1 MSLSPHVENASIPKG
16 STPIPKNRNVSSI
29 GKGEFLGSSSSNN
42 SSFRMN
48 HYSNSGQPSVLDSIR
63 RPNLTPT
70 FSYSNGVYMPESHRT
85 SSFNDSYLPYDK
97 NPYAKTTGSMSNKSN
112 MKIKTKK
119 NAINTNTRK
128 SSGLIYTTK
137 VDKELSSIDKVND
150 PNINGLV
157 CAGKTHLGLYKFS
170 PSDRSI
176 KCVHDFITP
185 NSNTSTRGTTSLLPK
200 LSKRTRQNKF
210 STIADVKTGFNNY
223 KNCIAV
229 CNNSTAIS
237 IYDLNKSSSIDNP
250 LITSLCEHTRSINS
264 FDFNMVESNLII
276 SGGQDSCVKI
286 WDLRSNKS
294 KSSNRSDISINTAS
308 DSIRDVKWMPGYNFA
323 SKNDQGSSTYGN
335 LKSGYKFAS
344 IHDSGYL
351 LKFDLRQPAQ
361 YEKKLNAH
369 TGPGLCLNWHPN
381 QEYIATGGRDGKCCL
396 WFVGDNANAA
406 ENTVLNYG
414 NSPSLHAPNTSLNN
428 SGSLAFPKL
437 TINTGYPV
445 TKLKF
450 KPAYSSNIYNSL
462 LGISSMGDE
471 AEVRIYSLAR
481 KYIPKHVLLSET
493 PSLGLVWWDENLI
506 FNIDK
511 GTRINGWDINKE
523 PTVLENLSKNTTTW
537 RDLDGNGL
545 LSVDQEIGSYEVVE
559 PELQPTS
566 STTCKKHPGTIK
578 NPKNG
583 NPENQG
589 IIGGI
594 KKGFSH
600 TGLTSFTPERPPTLK
615 AGPTFSTK
623 SLTLA
628 SGASSFNSSSA
639 SLTSLTPQTENREE
653 IAIEPPCI
661 ITLDIPQIFNNI
673 RLTKIAHSRK
683 KNVIS
688 ESSSMKNSPVEKFKY
703 LARQLKFSYI
713 REHNVSDSADTAYKN
728 DIENIDVVKNATETH
743 GDNTTTTNNN
753 DDGDDDDDDDDDD
766 KIIESHLLKKYNF
779 PENNTWATLM
789 NEKVNNKKPKR
800 NSSSSREFDEKDVRS
815 SISSISASRQSHD
828 RARKIDKNVEA
839 ELQEKIQTLVDLISI
854 ATHNASVYLSIDDLT
869 NFKIWILIRDSLL
882 WDLKWMT
889 SSQISSDN
897 ASNMDA
903 NESSDFE
910 AGENLKTGKEF
921 PEEDGAGTSGAESLV
936 EERPQAFRANSDEPS
951 DAEKKPVSKLKE
963 QLKNTEI
970 IPYAQP
976 NEDSDEVLTKLKELQ
991 NQRLESRTKMGETV
1005 SDDVIIEE
1013 DEHEH
1018 QEEEQPHDS
1027 PTKSAQFHASPIA
1040 KSIPIL
1046 QKREHRKSF
1055 IDTFML
1061 HSPNGYNGDTDIGNE
1076 DDNISPRFTYNS
1088 VSPRSKVSSLQSYAT
1103 TTSQL
1108 ETFKK
1113 LSSHTAPIIGSPR
1126 HAPSRPD
1133 SIGREQLSSSLTKK
1147 LAKCKKIIAD
1157 PPWDTKKLIKQ
1168 LYNQATET
1176 GNVVLTVNILF
1187 LFQTIYQIT
1196 EIDIAKDAIAHFL
1209 LLLHRY
1215 ELFGIAADVL
1225 KYCPFEDIMGSEGD
1239 QSSIRLFCERCG
1251 ELITNES
1258 SKEKLRAEAQ
1268 QTGNKKI
1275 MDKFGYWY
1283 CDSCKK
1289 KNTSCVLCERPLK
1302 KLTMVILPCGHEGH
1316 FQCIQEWF
1324 LDENEQECPGGCP
1337 GVAFI

>member
-1 MSLSPHVENASIPKG
+1 MSLSPHLENASVSNEG
-16 STPIPKNRNVSSI
+16 TSTPKNKNASSL
-29 GKGEFLGSSSSNN
+29 GKNEFLGSSSSNN
-42 SSFRMN
+42 SSFRVH
-48 HYSNSGQPSVLDSIR
+48 HYPNSVQTPALDSIR

-70 FSYSNGVYMPESHRT
+70 FSYSNGVYMSESHAHRT
-85 SSFNDSYLPYDK
+85 SSFNDNYLAYDK
-97 NPYAKTTGSMSNKSN
+97 GSYAKKTRNTNNKSN
-112 MKIKTKK
+112 MKVKTKTNSSFIAHTK
-119 NAINTNTRK
+119 N

-157 CAGKTHLGLYKFS
+157 CAGKTHLGFYQFS
-170 PSDRSI
+170 PTNKSI
-176 KCVHDFITP
+176 KCVHDFIRP
-185 NSNTSTRGTTSLLPK
+185 NNNTSTKLGTSLLPK

-237 IYDLNKSSSIDNP
+237 IYDLNKSSSLDNP
-250 LITSLCEHTRSINS
+250 LVTSLCEHTRSINS

-286 WDLRSNKS
+286 WDLRSSNF

-323 SKNDQGSSTYGN
+323 SRNEQGSSTYGN
-335 LKSGYKFAS
+335 SKSGYKFAS

-369 TGPGLCLNWHPN
+369 TGPGLCLNWHPH

-396 WFVGDNANAA
+396 WYVGDNVNAS
-406 ENTVLNYG
+406 ENTVVNYG
-414 NSPSLHAPNTSLNN
+414 NSPSLHTPNTTMNNN
-428 SGSLAFPKL
+428 SSLAFPKL

-450 KPAYSSNIYNSL
+450 RPTYSKNIYNSL
-462 LGISSMGDE
+462 LGVSSMGDE
-471 AEVRIYSLAR
+471 AEVCVYSLAR
-481 KYIPKHVLLSET
+481 KYIPRHILLSGT
-493 PSLGLVWWDENLI
+493 PSLGLVWWDDDLV

-545 LSVDQEIGSYEVVE
+545 LSVNQEVGSYELPD
-559 PELQPTS
+559 PETKTIPNNTG
-566 STTCKKHPGTIK
+566 KKLPGTIK
-578 NPKNG
+578 NIKNG
-583 NPENQG
+583 NSESQG

-600 TGLTSFTPERPPTLK
+600 TGLTGFAPERPPTLK

-623 SLTLA
+623 SLMTITSA
-628 SGASSFNSSSA
+628 ASSFNSSSA
-639 SLTSLTPQTENREE
+639 SLTSLTPQTENQEE
-653 IAIEPPCI
+653 VAIESPYI

-673 RLTKIAHSRK
+673 RLTKIDHLK
-683 KNVIS
+683 KKGATTEKFSVR
-688 ESSSMKNSPVEKFKY
+688 ESPVKTFKF
-703 LARQLKFSYI
+703 LARQLKFSYVQDQNDADDVSVAYK
-713 REHNVSDSADTAYKN
+713 RDEKNVSDDKKV
-728 DIENIDVVKNATETH
+728 IDGH
-743 GDNTTTTNNN
+743 
-753 DDGDDDDDDDDDD
+753 DDDDDDDDDD
-766 KIIESHLLKKYNF
+766 KIIETHLLKKYNF
-779 PENNTWATLM
+779 SENNTWATLM
-789 NEKVNNKKPKR
+789 NEKSSKKQSKR
-800 NSSSSREFDEKDVRS
+800 NSKGSKEFDEKDTRS
-815 SISSISASRQSHD
+815 SISSISTNKHNPGKI
-828 RARKIDKNVEA
+828 RKINKNLEA
-839 ELQEKIQTLVDLISI
+839 QLQKKMQTLLDLISI
-854 ATHNASVYLSIDDLT
+854 ATHNASVYLSINDLP
-869 NFKIWILIRDSLL
+869 NFKVWILIRDSLL
-882 WDLKWMT
+882 WDLKWMN
-889 SSQISSDN
+889 SSPVSSDE
-897 ASNMDA
+897 ASNMDT

-910 AGENLKTGKEF
+910 SGRNPRAGKKS
-921 PEEDGAGTSGAESLV
+921 PEEGREGTSGADSLI
-936 EERPQAFRANSDEPS
+936 EERPQAFQASSEEPS
-951 DAEKKPVSKLKE
+951 DTEKKPISKLGE
-963 QLKNTEI
+963 QLKNTEKI
-970 IPYAQP
+970 TYTQP
-976 NEDSDEVLTKLKELQ
+976 NEGSDEVLSRLKELQ
-991 NQRLESRTKMGETV
+991 SQLSESQGMMGETIN
-1005 SDDVIIEE
+1005 DDAIIEE
-1013 DEHEH
+1013 DE
-1018 QEEEQPHDS
+1018 EEEAEQEADQEQVYDPLI
-1027 PTKSAQFHASPIA
+1027 KSTRTHALSTA
-1040 KSIPIL
+1040 RSIPIL

-1061 HSPNGYNGDTDIGNE
+1061 HSPNGYNADTDMGND
-1076 DDNISPRFTYNS
+1076 DDNISPRFVYNS
-1088 VSPRSKVSSLQSYAT
+1088 VSPRSKVSSLQSLTT

-1108 ETFKK
+1108 GAFKK
-1113 LSSHTAPIIGSPR
+1113 LSSQTAPVTGSPVR
-1126 HAPSRPD
+1126 ILSQPD
-1133 SIGREQLSSSLTKK
+1133 GIDKQQPTSSLTEK
-1147 LAKCKKIIAD
+1147 LAKCRQMMED

-1168 LYNQATET
+1168 LYKQATDT

-1187 LFQTIYQIT
+1187 LFQTIYQVT
-1196 EIDIAKDAIAHFL
+1196 EIAIAKDAIAHFL
-1209 LLLHRY
+1209 QLLHKY

-1239 QSSIRLFCERCG
+1239 QSSIRLYCEQCG

-1258 SKEKLRAEAQ
+1258 SKDKFRAEAQ
-1268 QTGNKKI
+1268 QANNKKI

-1289 KNTSCVLCERPLK
+1289 RNSLCVLCERPLK
-1302 KLTMVILPCGHEGH
+1302 KLTMVLLPCGHEGH

-1324 LDENEQECPGGCP
+1324 LNEKERECPGGCP

>member
-1 MSLSPHVENASIPKG
+1 MENASVPKG
-16 STPIPKNRNVSSI
+16 STPIPKNRNFSSL
-29 GKGEFLGSSSSNN
+29 GKAEFLGSSSSNN
-42 SSFRMN
+42 SSFRVN

-63 RPNLTPT
+63 RPNLTST

-85 SSFNDSYLPYDK
+85 SSFNDNYLPYDK
-97 NPYAKTTGSMSNKSN
+97 NSYVKTAGSMGNKSN
-112 MKIKTKK
+112 IKVKTKK
-119 NAINTNTRK
+119 NASNTTTRK

-185 NSNTSTRGTTSLLPK
+185 NNNTSTRGTTSLLPK

-294 KSSNRSDISINTAS
+294 KSSNRSDININTAS
-308 DSIRDVKWMPGYNFA
+308 DSIKDVKWMPGYNFA
-323 SKNDQGSSTYGN
+323 IKSEQGTSTYGN
-335 LKSGYKFAS
+335 FKSGYKFAS

-351 LKFDLRQPAQ
+351 LKFDLRQPTQ

-396 WFVGDNANAA
+396 WYVGDNTNGA

-414 NSPSLHAPNTSLNN
+414 NSPSLHTPNTPLNN
-428 SGSLAFPKL
+428 SSSLAFPKL

-450 KPAYSSNIYNSL
+450 KPAYSNNIYNSL
-462 LGISSMGDE
+462 LGMSSMGDE

-481 KYIPKHVLLSET
+481 KYIPKHILLSET

-545 LSVDQEIGSYEVVE
+545 LSVDQEIGSYELSE
-559 PELQPTS
+559 PELQPALTA
-566 STTCKKHPGTIK
+566 TGKKHPGAIK
-578 NPKNG
+578 NLKNG
-583 NPENQG
+583 NSENQG

-600 TGLTSFTPERPPTLK
+600 TGLTSFAPERPPTLK

-623 SLTLA
+623 SLTLTSA
-628 SGASSFNSSSA
+628 ASSFNSSSA
-639 SLTSLTPQTENREE
+639 SLTSLTPQNDNKEE

-673 RLTKIAHSRK
+673 RLTKIAHLRK
-683 KNVIS
+683 KDIIS
-688 ESSSMKNSPVEKFKY
+688 RNSSVRSSPVETFKF

-713 REHNVSDSADTAYKN
+713 QEQNVADNTDALHKK
-728 DIENIDVVKNATETH
+728 DVENIDITKNVTIAH
-743 GDNTTTTNNN
+743 DN
-753 DDGDDDDDDDDDD
+753 DKDDDDDDDDD

-789 NEKVNNKKPKR
+789 NEKGNSKQSKR
-800 NSSSSREFDEKDVRS
+800 NSNSSKEFDEKDARS
-815 SISSISASRQSHD
+815 SISSISADKQSHG
-828 RARKIDKNVEA
+828 RSRKIDKNLEA
-839 ELQEKIQTLVDLISI
+839 ELQDKMQTLVDLISI

-882 WDLKWMT
+882 WDLKGMT
-889 SSQISSDN
+889 SSQVSPDE
-897 ASNMDA
+897 ASNMEV

-910 AGENLKTGKEF
+910 AGENLKARKEF
-921 PEEDGAGTSGAESLV
+921 LEEDGEGTSGAESLI
-936 EERPQAFRANSDEPS
+936 EERPQAFRASSDEPS
-951 DAEKKPVSKLKE
+951 ETEKKPVSKLKE
-963 QLKNTEI
+963 QLKNTEKI
-970 IPYAQP
+970 TYAQP
-976 NEDSDEVLTKLKELQ
+976 NEESDEVLSKLKELQ
-991 NQRLESRTKMGETV
+991 SQHPEPRGKIGETV

-1013 DEHEH
+1013 DEDEQ
-1018 QEEEQPHDS
+1018 QEEEQPHNS
-1027 PTKSAQFHASPIA
+1027 SNKSGHAHMSPIA

-1076 DDNISPRFTYNS
+1076 DDNISPRFVYNS

-1108 ETFKK
+1108 GTFKK
-1113 LSSHTAPIIGSPR
+1113 LSSQTAPVIGSPG
-1126 HAPSRPD
+1126 HALSRPD
-1133 SIGREQLSSSLTKK
+1133 NIGKEQLSSSLTKK
-1147 LAKCKKIIAD
+1147 LAKCRKSVDD

-1187 LFQTIYQIT
+1187 LFQMIYQIT

-1283 CDSCKK
+1283 CDCCKK

-1324 LDENEQECPGGCP
+1324 LDEKEHECPGGCP

>member
-1 MSLSPHVENASIPKG
+1 MSLSPHMENSSISKG
-16 STPIPKNRNVSSI
+16 STPIPKNRNVCSL
-29 GKGEFLGSSSSNN
+29 GKSELLGSSSSNN
-42 SSFRMN
+42 SSFRVN
-48 HYSNSGQPSVLDSIR
+48 HYSNSGQTSGLESMR

-70 FSYSNGVYMPESHRT
+70 FSYNNGIYMPESHRT
-85 SSFNDSYLPYDK
+85 SSFNDNYLPYDK
-97 NPYAKTTGSMSNKSN
+97 SPFVKKTRNISNKLN
-112 MKIKTKK
+112 MKSKTKK
-119 NAINTNTRK
+119 NADSLTNTRK

-137 VDKELSSIDKVND
+137 MNKELSSIDKVND

-157 CAGKTHLGLYKFS
+157 CAGKTHLGFYKFS

-185 NSNTSTRGTTSLLPK
+185 NNNTSTKVATSLLPK

-237 IYDLNKSSSIDNP
+237 IYDLNKSSSIENP

-286 WDLRSNKS
+286 WDLRSNTS
-294 KSSNRSDISINTAS
+294 KSSNRADININTAS

-323 SKNDQGSSTYGN
+323 SKNEQGSSTYGN
-335 LKSGYKFAS
+335 SKSGYKFAS

-369 TGPGLCLNWHPN
+369 TGPGLCLSWHPH
-381 QEYIATGGRDGKCCL
+381 QEYIATGGRDGKCSL
-396 WFVGDNANAA
+396 WYVGENVNASD
-406 ENTVLNYG
+406 NTVLNYG
-414 NSPSLHAPNTSLNN
+414 NAPSLHTPSTSINN
-428 SGSLAFPKL
+428 SNSLAFPKL

-450 KPAYSSNIYNSL
+450 RPAYNNNIFNSL
-462 LGISSMGDE
+462 LGMSSMGDE

-481 KYIPKHVLLSET
+481 KYIPKHILLSEA

-511 GTRINGWDINKE
+511 GTRVNGWDINKE
-523 PTVLENLSKNTTTW
+523 PTVLENLNKNTTTW

-545 LSVDQEIGSYEVVE
+545 LSVDQEIGSYELSE
-559 PELQPTS
+559 PETTS
-566 STTCKKHPGTIK
+566 ISTNIGKKHHGTIK
-578 NPKNG
+578 NTKNG

-589 IIGGI
+589 IIGGL

-600 TGLTSFTPERPPTLK
+600 TGLTGFAPERPPTLK
-615 AGPTFSTK
+615 TGSTFSTK
-623 SLTLA
+623 SLTIA
-628 SGASSFNSSSA
+628 SGTSSFNSSSA
-639 SLTSLTPQTENREE
+639 SLTSLTPQAENKEE
-653 IAIEPPCI
+653 NAIEPPYI

-673 RLTKIAHSRK
+673 RLTKIARLRK
-683 KNVIS
+683 NDTVS
-688 ESSSMKNSPVEKFKY
+688 EKFCIRDSPVKKFKF
-703 LARQLKFSYI
+703 LARQLKFSFI
-713 REHNVSDSADTAYKN
+713 QEQNGADDASTVYEKGEQNIN
-728 DIENIDVVKNATETH
+728 DAKENMTKGVDND
-743 GDNTTTTNNN
+743 GDN
-753 DDGDDDDDDDDDD
+753 DDNDDD
-766 KIIESHLLKKYNF
+766 KIVESHLKKYNF

-789 NEKVNNKKPKR
+789 NEKGNSKQSKR
-800 NSSSSREFDEKDVRS
+800 SSKGSKVVDEKDGRS
-815 SISSISASRQSHD
+815 SISSVSTNKQNPD
-828 RARKIDKNVEA
+828 KTRKVDKNLEA
-839 ELQEKIQTLVDLISI
+839 EMQDKMRTLIDLVSI

-889 SSQISSDN
+889 SSPVSSDT

-910 AGENLKTGKEF
+910 AAENLGAGKEF
-921 PEEDGAGTSGAESLV
+921 SEEGEEGTSGAESLI
-936 EERPQAFRANSDEPS
+936 EERPQAFRASSGEPS
-951 DAEKKPVSKLKE
+951 ETDKKPISKLKE
-963 QLKNTEI
+963 QLKDTERI
-970 IPYAQP
+970 TYTQP
-976 NEDSDEVLTKLKELQ
+976 NEGSDEVLSELKELQ
-991 NQRLESRTKMGETV
+991 SQFLESRARMGIN
-1005 SDDVIIEE
+1005 DDVIIEE
-1013 DEHEH
+1013 DENGIEQQ
-1018 QEEEQPHDS
+1018 QEQEQPHDPSIKPAHTQMS
-1027 PTKSAQFHASPIA
+1027 PTA

-1061 HSPNGYNGDTDIGNE
+1061 HSPNGYNADTDMGDE
-1076 DDNISPRFTYNS
+1076 GDNISPRFVYNS
-1088 VSPRSKVSSLQSYAT
+1088 VSPRSRVSSLQSYAT

-1108 ETFKK
+1108 GALKK
-1113 LSSHTAPIIGSPR
+1113 LSSQTAPVVGSPGHVLSQR
-1126 HAPSRPD
+1126 DNISGEVP
-1133 SIGREQLSSSLTKK
+1133 SSSLTKK
-1147 LAKCKKIIAD
+1147 LAKYRQMADD

-1168 LYNQATET
+1168 LYKQATET

-1187 LFQTIYQIT
+1187 LFQTLYQIT
-1196 EIDIAKDAIAHFL
+1196 EINIAKDAIAHFL

-1251 ELITNES
+1251 ELITNEN
-1258 SKEKLRAEAQ
+1258 SKENFRTEAQ
-1268 QTGNKKI
+1268 QTGNKKA
-1275 MDKFGYWY
+1275 MEKFGYWY

-1289 KNTSCVLCERPLK
+1289 KNTPCILCERPLK

-1324 LDENEQECPGGCP
+1324 LDEKEHECPGGCP